1 MLNCTIFNLSVAWHA
16 EPLPSCTCLLLLVLY
31 LTLIESCCNILQQT
45 LITIAKL
52 SCFTCT
58 SIKAKID
65 FFTRTPLL
73 KRECFHVRVLVL
85 ITVCLCSIAPEHCR
99 FRYWRMCFVS
109 LTHYTLFVVWTRGG
123 SCIYQRYS
131 SRSEVK
137 T

>member
-1 MLNCTIFNLSVAWHA
+1 MLNCTIFNLSVACHA

-65 FFTRTPLL
+65 FFTRTSLL
-73 KRECFHVRVLVL
+73 KRECFHVRVPMF
-85 ITVCLCSIAPEHCR
+85 ITVCLCSLQLRNTVVSDTGECVLFLSHITHCLS
-99 FRYWRMCFVS
+99 YGPGMD
-109 LTHYTLFVVWTRGG
+109 HAYTNDTARGP
-123 SCIYQRYS
+123 
-131 SRSEVK
+131 K
-137 T
+137 